1 MSVSESLTARSE
13 GRKTGNGLLLKTKS
27 EIAGSNCKEQKE
39 EMNMNFDEFVKEMQ
53 ENIKTYLPE
62 WYENATVDV
71 FQNQKLN
78 DSYLGL

>member
-1 MSVSESLTARSE
+1 
-13 GRKTGNGLLLKTKS
+13 
-27 EIAGSNCKEQKE
+27 
-39 EMNMNFDEFVKEMQ
+39 MNFDEFVKEMQ

-78 DSYLGL
+78 DAYLGL

>member
-1 MSVSESLTARSE
+1 
-13 GRKTGNGLLLKTKS
+13 
-27 EIAGSNCKEQKE
+27 
-39 EMNMNFDEFVKEMQ
+39 MNRNFDEFVKEMQ

>member
-1 MSVSESLTARSE
+1 
-13 GRKTGNGLLLKTKS
+13 
-27 EIAGSNCKEQKE
+27 
-39 EMNMNFDEFVKEMQ
+39 MNFDEFVKEMQ
-53 ENIKTYLPE
+53 ENIKAYLPE